1 VKTITTYLKNGKR
14 IHPPHTGKNWP
25 TRAPFDRSA
34 LDEAKRRLT
43 ISAAWHALG
52 LTGEPRRVCCS
63 PFREERHAS
72 FSIEADRLWHD
83 FSSGEGGDVVSFVK
97 RATACTDRKA
107 IETVLDLAGLG
118 TGKQAAPVKLAPRQ
132 VSAMPARAKFDGLQG
147 LALTSPTMG
156 EIIAIAEVRNWPVF
170 LGLELAARRGLLRM
184 ADFSWRGEKHRCWIL
199 TDDARLSAQARRL
212 DGGEWPE
219 AGKSLSLRSDDDHPP
234 GLADVVKH
242 DRPAVLLCEGEPDAI
257 AALTFA
263 WLADVCDE
271 VGIVCLTGAS
281 RPLSPAVL
289 EKLRGRRV
297 RILRQADK
305 PDKNGVKHS
314 HRAAL
319 VWLNSLAAAGIACD
333 VANLDGLTRA
343 DGLPAK
349 DVADLLRRPN
359 DHETLQPL
367 ADALLGN
374 LLK

>member
-1 VKTITTYLKNGKR
+1 MQKLTDLTSKSKR
-14 IHPPHTGKNWP
+14 IYGSNTRPRWPSRPPL
-25 TRAPFDRSA
+25 DRSN

-52 LTGEPRRVCCS
+52 LPGEPRRLCCS
-63 PFREERHAS
+63 PFRQETRPS
-72 FSIEADRLWHD
+72 FSITGDALWHD
-83 FSSGEGGDVVSFVK
+83 LGTGEGGDVVSFVK
-97 RATACTDRKA
+97 HATSCTDSAA

-118 TGKQAAPVKLAPRQ
+118 TGKRAAPLTLAPRQ

-184 ADFSWRGEKHRCWIL
+184 ADFSWRGKKHRCWIL

-257 AALTFA
+257 AALTFS

-281 RPLSPAVL
+281 RPLSLAVL

-297 RILRQADK
+297 RMLRQADK

-359 DHETLQPL
+359 DLEQLQPL
-367 ADALLGN
+367 ADVLLGN